1 VKRHA
6 KYFASVLIMLFYVL
20 DEPELKWA
28 NLFLIGT
35 QKDFFTCQIIF
46 RFQKKKSNRTTV

>member
-1 VKRHA
+1 MRFFEN
-6 KYFASVLIMLFYVL
+6 FASVLIMLFYVI

-35 QKDFFTCQIIF
+35 QKDFFACQIIF
-46 RFQKKKSNRTTV
+46 RFQKKKVKELQ